1 MVIEDYNYNDF
12 PAVAFAARIDGRDQ
26 DTFVPAA
33 KLVAN
38 GGCFSVISDYLG
50 TPLQAYD
57 KQGNKVWE
65 QELDI
70 YGRQRKR
77 PSSFILSIKV
87 STRMRKLD
95 CITIGSGITTRMQ

>member
-38 GGCFSVISDYLG
+38 GECFSIISDYLG

-57 KQGNKVWE
+57 KQG
-65 QELDI
+65 L
-70 YGRQRKR
+70 GTRAGHLR
-77 PSSFILSIKV
+77 PAKKTAIRVHSIQIPRAV
-87 STRMRKLD
+87 RGCGDRTVL
-95 CITIGSGITTRMQ
+95 